1 MTYFQK
7 YISTLVDPQIVKSS
21 GKVAIVVGT
30 LLLIINHGAAI
41 WHNEMNP
48 YRWVSALLSYVVP
61 YLVSVQGKLS
71 VNDK

>member
-1 MTYFQK
+1 MIHFKK

-48 YRWVSALLSYVVP
+48 FRWVSALISYVVP
-61 YLVSVQGKLS
+61 YLVNVHGKQS
-71 VNDK
+71 VNNK